1 MRILAKFD
9 IQKMQY
15 MNSFEQVTGVKA
27 KCCFYYSNI
36 VVFAVPKM
44 FLARAV
50 GRNAENIRYLAQ
62 KINRRIKIIAT
73 PNSKADLENF
83 INSIVYPYHINSLSF
98 ENDMV
103 LVHANPK
110 IKALLIGRGK
120 TKVHE
125 LAEAVEIFFGIK
137 EVQIR

>member
-15 MNSFEQVTGVKA
+15 MNAFEQTTGVKA
-27 KCCFYYSNI
+27 KTCFYYSNM
-36 VVFAVPKM
+36 VVFAVPKI

-50 GRNAENIRYLAQ
+50 GRNASNIRELMR
-62 KINRRIKIIAT
+62 KINRRIKIIAV

-83 INSIVYPYHINSLSF
+83 INSIIYPYHVNSLSF
-98 ENDMV
+98 ENNLV
-103 LVHANPK
+103 IVHANPK

-120 TKVHE
+120 VKVHE
-125 LAEAVEIFFGIK
+125 LAEAVEVFFGIK